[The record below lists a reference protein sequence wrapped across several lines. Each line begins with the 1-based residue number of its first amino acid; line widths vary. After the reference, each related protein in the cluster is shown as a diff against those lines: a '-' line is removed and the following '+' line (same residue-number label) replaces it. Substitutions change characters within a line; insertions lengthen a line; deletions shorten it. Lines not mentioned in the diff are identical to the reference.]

1 MGERLDKDLFP
12 LKGVSEYL
20 LNLLQLLLY
29 IELSLNILPSVIIS
43 NDIVVVNF
51 KLVGDGAKVK
61 LEDVDLS

>member
-29 IELSLNILPSVIIS
+29 IEFSLNILPSVIIS